1 MRVLVAY
8 YSETGN
14 TEKVGRAIYEATQA
28 EGHEAQLKPVD
39 QVRADRLSE
48 YDLVFLGSACHS
60 ADLARPVKEL
70 LDRVPPS
77 PALKLA
83 GFVTHAT
90 VMPEGDERQHEMHD
104 RWASKCVVSLEEFG
118 RNKQVD
124 LLGYFSCQ
132 GAPSPPVETFIHNT
146 IVTDGT
152 EWEAYVGEVR
162 KHPTQED
169 LEKAAAFARGVLAKC

>member
-1 MRVLVAY
+1 MRVLVTY

-28 EGHEAQLKPVD
+28 EGHEAELEPVD

-90 VMPEGDERQHEMHD
+90 VMPEGGEWQHEMHD
-104 RWASKCVVSLEEFG
+104 RWASKCVLSLEGFATS
-118 RNKQVD
+118 KQVD
-124 LLGYFSCQ
+124 LLGYFGCQ

-146 IVTDGT
+146 IVTDDA
-152 EWEAYVGEVR
+152 EWEAYLVEVR

-169 LEKAAAFARGVLAKC
+169 LEEAAAFARDVLAKC